1 MQTKELTLL
10 IISHKKHIVN
20 PDNFNEVYVKGGFF
34 AIKNEFAK
42 HFKKILLCVPVKY
55 EKILKRE
62 QIYSE
67 NIKIIPLPW
76 YENRTE
82 LLKKSKMIIANMKRG
97 IHDCDIVYAM
107 GPNDIGVI
115 GMTLAKLMKKKFF
128 ISLDT
133 DRAEIIKTR
142 KYGIIKRNTKYFMNK
157 KLLYPYIRKVA
168 WNAPAFVTG
177 DMFMGKAPA
186 WYQWVKS
193 TYTSDSITGCR
204 EMVPWN
210 GNKPIRIVFAG
221 RLSPEKNI
229 EMLVDTSAKLWNEGL
244 LIELFIIGEGNLE
257 KKLKEKCVKNKW
269 QFVKFTG
276 YISNKELMKKNFCD
290 ADIFVLPS
298 QEERQGK
305 VLLEAMAC
313 SIPVIASN
321 AGGISAVI
329 KHGYNGLLFNPN
341 DFCDLSK
348 TIKSIINNNKIKS
361 ILIKNGYQFAKKH
374 SLDLEIKKIVD
385 IIEHHGRSQHL

>member
-1 MQTKELTLL
+1 MQTRELTLL

-20 PDNFNEVYVKGGFF
+20 PDNLNEVYVKGGFF

-55 EKILKRE
+55 EKILTNQ

-67 NIKIIPLPW
+67 NIKILPLPW
-76 YENRTE
+76 FENRIE
-82 LLKKSKMIIANMKRG
+82 LLKKSKMIIANMKKG

-107 GPNDIGVI
+107 GPNDIGVM
-115 GMTLAKLMKKKFF
+115 GMALAKLKKKKFF

-142 KYGIIKRNTKYFMNK
+142 NYGVIKYNTKYFMNK

-168 WNAPAFVTG
+168 WNVPAFVTG

-186 WYQWVKS
+186 WHQWVKS
-193 TYTSDSITGCR
+193 TYTSESIGEYR
-204 EMVPWN
+204 KMAPWKI
-210 GNKPIRIVFAG
+210 NKPIRIVFAG
-221 RLSPEKNI
+221 RFSPEKNI
-229 EMLVDTSAKLWNEGL
+229 EMLMKASSKLWNEGF
-244 LIELFIIGEGNLE
+244 LIELFIIGEGALE
-257 KKLKEKCVKNKW
+257 KKLREECVNNKW
-269 QFVKFTG
+269 QFVRFMG
-276 YISNKELMKKNFCD
+276 YISNKELIKMNFCD

-298 QEERQGK
+298 KEERQGK

-321 AGGISAVI
+321 AGGIPAVI

-341 DFCDLSK
+341 DFCNLCE
-348 TIKSIINNNKIKS
+348 TIKSIINNEKLRS
-361 ILIKNGYQFAKKH
+361 ILIENGYRFAKKH
-374 SLDLEIKKIVD
+374 TLDLEIQKIVN
-385 IIEHHGRSQHL
+385 IVENYGKS